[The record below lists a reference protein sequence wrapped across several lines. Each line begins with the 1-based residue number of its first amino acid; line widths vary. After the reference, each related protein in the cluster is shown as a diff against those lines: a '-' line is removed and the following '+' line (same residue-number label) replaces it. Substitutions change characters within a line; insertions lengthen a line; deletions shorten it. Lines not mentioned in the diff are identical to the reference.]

1 MTHVAAS
8 ACAPDPAVTAGVENF
23 HEHFSVFCFTN
34 DPRPRPRTGDLGTA
48 RARITTR
55 GCWLGGRRRWSLAA
69 RSLRLPPRSLPA
81 LRTEDQAFVFARC
94 SSTAMSVLAFSPMP
108 FNSKRVDVVVG
119 TDAAAFGKDLSA
131 SVAAWRADGTVA
143 VWISCP
149 ALAADCVVAAAGLG
163 FTYHHAEGDQAMLS
177 LWLSTESESKI
188 PTFATHT
195 VGVGGFVLNGKGEV
209 LVVKEKASGP
219 RAQYKLPGGM
229 ADLGEDL
236 GECASREVYEETGV
250 KTEFDTLVGFRHRH
264 NEGIGGRSNIYFV
277 VLLRPSGSTEIVMD
291 ESELS

>member
-1 MTHVAAS
+1 
-8 ACAPDPAVTAGVENF
+8 
-23 HEHFSVFCFTN
+23 
-34 DPRPRPRTGDLGTA
+34 
-48 RARITTR
+48 
-55 GCWLGGRRRWSLAA
+55 
-69 RSLRLPPRSLPA
+69 
-81 LRTEDQAFVFARC
+81 
-94 SSTAMSVLAFSPMP
+94 MSILSFSPMP
-108 FNSKRVDVVVG
+108 FNSKRVDVAVG
-119 TDAAAFGKDLSA
+119 TDASAFGKDLSA

-149 ALAADCVVAAAGLG
+149 ALAADCIVAAAGLG

-177 LWLSTESESKI
+177 LWLSTESENKI
-188 PTFATHT
+188 PTYATHT
-195 VGVGGFVLNGKGEV
+195 VGVGGFVLNEKGEV

-291 ESELS
+291 ESELSECKWMPLDEYISIVRQPNPVCFARARIAVRSRELTTQCRRFT